1 MTDFYTRNPSGDL
14 SYDSSTNRYVSVSNP
29 TTTYTVS
36 KISRDA
42 FLVKGSIQI
51 QPNIVK
57 VDLNNIP
64 FEDNSMAGAFCDPS
78 VYSSRLN
85 SVSNINQNVTNMW
98 MTFYGCTNLVNT
110 PVIPN
115 SVVNMDY
122 TFESCSNLVNAPI
135 IPNSVTSMNYTFY
148 GCSNLVNA
156 PAIPNSVTTMWMTF
170 SMCYNLVN
178 APVIPNSVTFMSDTF
193 RSCSSLVNAPVIPN
207 SVTYM
212 YGTFNGCSS
221 LVNAPA
227 IPNSVT
233 DMRRTFNGCSNLVNA
248 PVIPNSVTNMW
259 STFSRCSN
267 LIGDIYI
274 YSNQVS
280 NATDCFYNTSLTKN
294 VHIPFTYGNNINT
307 RTYNSFIAAGYDTL
321 GTTDGVYLKNLT
333 INNTTNVKLQL
344 NVEDYEYTSDNND
357 NITLTKYIGTN
368 VDVIAPELTTQ

>member
-36 KISRDA
+36 KISKDA

-64 FEDNSMAGAFCDPS
+64 FEDNSMVGTFRDPS

-98 MTFYGCTNLVNT
+98 STFYGCTNLVNAPVIPNSVINMDYT
-110 PVIPN
+110 FRDCSSLVNAPVIPN
-115 SVVNMDY
+115 SVVSMNY
-122 TFESCSNLVNAPI
+122 TFDGCSNLVNVPD
-135 IPNSVTSMNYTFY
+135 IPNSVTSMWDTFRS
-148 GCSNLVNA
+148 CSNLVNA
-156 PAIPNSVTTMWMTF
+156 PAIPNSVT
-170 SMCYNLVN
+170 S
-178 APVIPNSVTFMSDTF
+178 MSD
-193 RSCSSLVNAPVIPN
+193 
-207 SVTYM
+207 
-212 YGTFNGCSS
+212 
-221 LVNAPA
+221 
-227 IPNSVT
+227 
-233 DMRRTFNGCSNLVNA
+233 TFNGCSNLVNA
-248 PVIPNSVTNMW
+248 PVIPNSVTSMGRTFNSCSNLVNAPVIPNSVTNVW
-259 STFSRCSN
+259 STFNGCSN

-280 NATDCFYNTSLTKN
+280 NATNCFYNTSLTKN
-294 VHIPFTYGNNINT
+294 VYIPFTYRNNINT
-307 RTYNSFIAAGYDTL
+307 RTYNSFMAAGYDTL
-321 GTTDGVYLKNLT
+321 GTTDGVYLKNLS
-333 INNTTNVKLQL
+333 INNTTNVKLRL

-368 VDVIAPELTTQ
+368 VNVTGMIEFSLIDIVSVIV